1 MLIRMPCCRY
11 MRTSLLHRCYIV
23 TVMGNAASVLIPAP
37 LNNILL
43 LLLVAINVNKK
54 KNPLL
59 PIIGQVQ

>member
-1 MLIRMPCCRY
+1 